1 MRNPLPT
8 RILPVAIAEKFV
20 AGPSG
25 ALQPLASGIIGP
37 VAQTATHAGIAAA
50 KPWAFNM
57 P

>member
-1 MRNPLPT
+1 LPT

-20 AGPSG
+20 AGPIG